1 MYYNLFTTVTHVPHI
16 NITYNTARDS
26 SVGIA
31 LLIAN
36 FVAMEQIKRDIS
48 RVITIRSNS
57 NHSEVV
63 LLHKLLLL
71 IIMLL

>member
-16 NITYNTARDS
+16 NITYNTAREG

-36 FVAMEQIKRDIS
+36 FVAMKRIKRDIS
-48 RVITIRSNS
+48 RVLNS

-71 IIMLL
+71 IIVKLQS